1 MKKLISFLLVMFM
14 IIFFL
19 LPVTYCK
26 SYESSQAAV
35 EDANKFLKNNFGI
48 VNYYK
53 TLNQGW

>member
-1 MKKLISFLLVMFM
+1 MFM